1 MLRSLRLILVVGVV
15 LLAQSQQASSQESK
29 AAKATR
35 EKLKQKISVEFK
47 EIATKDVVGDI
58 FDAMDKPV
66 KFKILTATG
75 ISNNSKLSFKA
86 KDKSVEQVLNE
97 LSDLAGFGW
106 YVVSNP
112 DNNKVDGWIM
122 IRKIDKGK
130 ERGYEAGKEP
140 KKTSALPPLSNE
152 RTVLQRELRV
162 YPWHRDAIETHFRPL
177 SAVNPR
183 EE

>member
-1 MLRSLRLILVVGVV
+1 MFRTLPLVLVSALIL
-15 LLAQSQQASSQESK
+15 APQTSAQESK

-47 EIATKDVVGDI
+47 DIATKDVVAEI

-66 KFKILTATG
+66 KHKILTATG
-75 ISNNSKLSFKA
+75 ISNNSKLTFKA
-86 KDKSVEQVLNE
+86 KDKSVEEVLNE

-112 DNNKVDGWIM
+112 ENNKVDGWIM

-140 KKTSALPPLSNE
+140 KKTSSLRLLPSE
-152 RTVLQRELRV
+152 QTVAHRELRV
-162 YPWHRDAIETHFRPL
+162 YAWHRDLFDSYACNVIAAARD
-177 SAVNPR
+177 
-183 EE
+183 

>member
-1 MLRSLRLILVVGVV
+1 MFRLLPLVLVAALSL
-15 LLAQSQQASSQESK
+15 APHAPAQESK

-86 KDKSVEQVLNE
+86 KDKSVKQVLNE

-106 YVVSNP
+106 
-112 DNNKVDGWIM
+112 
-122 IRKIDKGK
+122 
-130 ERGYEAGKEP
+130 
-140 KKTSALPPLSNE
+140 
-152 RTVLQRELRV
+152 
-162 YPWHRDAIETHFRPL
+162 
-177 SAVNPR
+177 
-183 EE
+183 